1 MTQKALGI
9 KGKIIA
15 KKNYA
20 EKAQMKKISTIQ
32 TGDDCIAINSGTSL
46 VNISDIFCGP
56 SHDISIG
63 SLGCN
68 GEDARVEEI
77 DVKNCT
83 FIGTSNEVR
92 VKTWM
97 ISSRFVGNVDDI
109 MFCPA

>member
-1 MTQKALGI
+1 
-9 KGKIIA
+9 
-15 KKNYA
+15 
-20 EKAQMKKISTIQ
+20 MK
-32 TGDDCIAINSGTSL
+32 
-46 VNISDIFCGP
+46 
-56 SHDISIG
+56 SIG

-97 ISSRFVGNVDDI
+97 VRKK
-109 MFCPA
+109 